1 MNNNFTLYHERSV
14 GFGASFTTVLCLIDY
29 CIDNNIKAFFDI
41 RNVGYSDISENTW
54 DLVFEQ
60 PFTNKKPSIVIS
72 SDFPFHELINFGEK
86 YWKLNYDSKERE
98 KFCDFKF
105 ISHYKN
111 ICKEYITIKK
121 DVIDI
126 VENYLN
132 QYKNKKILGV
142 HKRNKDHLTTGHA
155 KNQECLLS
163 FDHIFSMIDNVID
176 DYDYLFLTSD
186 EYNNYEKFLE
196 KYTKKLIFF
205 DDKKEFKDIGN
216 DLNYVTQTIEEKHN
230 LLKNLISEILILSKT
245 DKMFLMNSNVSHM
258 SLLFANHNDYK
269 FYDNHLTYS

>member
-14 GFGASFTTVLCLIDY
+14 GFGASFATVLCLIDY

-186 EYNNYEKFLE
+186 EYNNYEK
-196 KYTKKLIFF
+196 YTKKLIFF
-205 DDKKEFKDIGN
+205 DDKKKFKDMGN